1 MCSLLQFGCMDIK
14 DLSNLEEFSK
24 RQLTE
29 QELAFLN
36 SQMTK
41 FDDFIGLQYKEFGPE
56 KMVATIEVGP
66 HLHQPAGLVNGGVF
80 CSIGESMGSFAG
92 YLAAGAPVVGM
103 NNNTDLIRSVQS
115 GVVEA
120 EATPIH
126 VGSRTQIWKIEMRH
140 DGKLAAVTTLRT
152 MVMR

>member
-1 MCSLLQFGCMDIK
+1 MLQFSCMDMK
-14 DLSNLEEFSK
+14 DFSNLEEFRT

-41 FDDFIGLQYKEFGPE
+41 FDNFIGLQFTAFGPE

-80 CSIGESMGSFAG
+80 CSIGESMGSF
-92 YLAAGAPVVGM
+92 
-103 NNNTDLIRSVQS
+103 
-115 GVVEA
+115 
-120 EATPIH
+120 
-126 VGSRTQIWKIEMRH
+126 MRLPGCWRACRGH
-140 DGKLAAVTTLRT
+140 EQQHRPHP
-152 MVMR
+152 